1 MDTSRKLHPTSEGD
15 CSDAYALLEEIVPL
29 SLSLNSGSE
38 RNPRTESSEIVVVSV
53 SESETIALPSLAH
66 EKEQ

>member
-1 MDTSRKLHPTSEGD
+1 
-15 CSDAYALLEEIVPL
+15 L

-38 RNPRTESSEIVVVSV
+38 HNNPRTESSEIVVISV

-66 EKEQ
+66 EEEQSTL